1 MFAGDFAKLI
11 RRKVFRII
19 RYSSIFKVKVATY
32 FSNIY
37 KIFFAIS
44 QQQETKF
51 DGEQMIV
58 DVVVSSLMTNKGG
71 MRDAIKAAA
80 V

>member
-1 MFAGDFAKLI
+1 MIGGEGAN
-11 RRKVFRII
+11 KVTVNII
-19 RYSSIFKVKVATY
+19 NQSGQQLDS
-32 FSNIY
+32 
-37 KIFFAIS
+37 
-44 QQQETKF
+44 QQETKF

>member
-1 MFAGDFAKLI
+1 MANNK
-11 RRKVFRII
+11 K
-19 RYSSIFKVKVATY
+19 
-32 FSNIY
+32 
-37 KIFFAIS
+37 
-44 QQQETKF
+44 TKF

>member
-1 MFAGDFAKLI
+1 MIGGDGAS
-11 RRKVFRII
+11 KVTVNII
-19 RYSSIFKVKVATY
+19 NQSGQQLD
-32 FSNIY
+32 
-37 KIFFAIS
+37 S
-44 QQQETKF
+44 QQQGTKF

>member
-1 MFAGDFAKLI
+1 MIGGEGAST
-11 RRKVFRII
+11 VTVNII
-19 RYSSIFKVKVATY
+19 NQSGQQLD
-32 FSNIY
+32 
-37 KIFFAIS
+37 S
-44 QQQETKF
+44 QRQETKF

-71 MRDAIKAAA
+71 MRDAVKAAA